1 MRAGPAPAP
10 RRRPPRPE
18 QPRRERPAIALGA
31 ALGAALALLLGGCGG
46 IKAADLFLVQRTG
59 TVRGAP
65 LTLLVNEE
73 GGVRCNGGRTLKLG
87 DAQLVEARG
96 IQEDLRDPASKHIS
110 LPPGP
115 RSVFSYR
122 AREESGSVSF
132 SDDSSRQPAV
142 FRRLALFVLRTAQR
156 VCHLPL

>member
-1 MRAGPAPAP
+1 VSF
-10 RRRPPRPE
+10 
-18 QPRRERPAIALGA
+18 RPARSLGGALA
-31 ALGAALALLLGGCGG
+31 AALLLGGCGG
-46 IKAADLFLVQRTG
+46 IRAPDLFLVQRTG
-59 TVRGAP
+59 SVSGAS

-73 GGVRCNGGRTLKLG
+73 GGVRCNGRRALKLH
-87 DAQLVEARG
+87 DAQLIEARS

-115 RSVFSYR
+115 RPVFSYR
-122 AREESGSVSF
+122 VREESGSVSF
-132 SDDSSRQPAV
+132 SDDSPRQPRV